1 MFGNLKLG
9 AQDWNRIPLCFAA
22 SLEWS
27 TTGYLLDYDMEML
40 FLANESRGLDG
51 LVTKH
56 VSFANGL
63 L

>member
-1 MFGNLKLG
+1 LFCSEFGVEHNGL
-9 AQDWNRIPLCFAA
+9 
-22 SLEWS
+22 S
-27 TTGYLLDYDMEML
+27 LDYDMEML

-56 VSFANGL
+56 SSFANEL